1 MKTRFAVVVVAFW
14 LVWAALALK
23 PAPTPLE
30 LAASIPIPL
39 ELTGK

>member
-1 MKTRFAVVVVAFW
+1 MMTRAAIVAFLGL
-14 LVWAALALK
+14 LVFGAIRASE
-23 PAPTPLE
+23 PSPID